1 MHQFFSKYLFYY
13 PVTLLKG
20 EIIGKYL
27 SQYNRFQNLPT
38 ADIEKYQLKNLG
50 SLLQHAYSKSA
61 YYKEAFDA
69 QGVHPSEINCLEDLA
84 KLPYLTKN
92 DLVTRFNDIV
102 TTGRSCLISEKTTGG
117 STGQAVTLLKNA
129 DALARERAATWRSY
143 AWAGIQIGDPQARFW
158 GTPLHASQR
167 VKYQLID
174 FIANRKRFSAFNINE
189 QRLEEF
195 YQQLVH
201 FRPAYLYG
209 YVSVIEL
216 FARFIRQHNYELPA
230 SVKCVITTSE
240 VLSDGARDEIRSS
253 LKLAVYNEYG
263 CGEVGSVAHEC
274 EHGEM
279 HVMEDN
285 LILEI
290 TPDSKGSTAGEIVVT
305 DLFNYATPLI
315 RYRLGDYASIL
326 NKRCDCGRTLKVI
339 GNIHGRAYDC
349 IHTVDGR
356 VFHPEV
362 MMYIFEDIKGTVGGI
377 GQFQVIQESLDSLCI
392 KIVKADGYNAETEN
406 HIKNVIAD
414 KLHKSMTVRF
424 EYIDHVEREKSG
436 KLRLVKSNLQR

>member
-1 MHQFFSKYLFYY
+1 MHPLLSKYLFYY

-20 EIIGKYL
+20 EVVGKYL
-27 SQYNRFQNLPT
+27 SRYERFQRLPV
-38 ADIEKYQLKNLG
+38 ADIQRYQFENLG
-50 SLLQHAYSKSA
+50 RLLCHVYEKSA
-61 YYKEAFDA
+61 YYKEAFDMH
-69 QGVHPSEINCLEDLA
+69 GVHPSEIRGLEDMA

-92 DLVTRFNDIV
+92 ELVKRFDDIV
-102 TTGRSCLISEKTTGG
+102 TTQPSILISQKTTGG

-129 DALARERAATWRSY
+129 DALARERAATWRAY
-143 AWAGIQIGDPQARFW
+143 AWAGVQIGDPQARFW

-167 VKYQLID
+167 LKYKLID
-174 FIANRKRFSAFNINE
+174 FVANRKRFSAFNINE

-216 FARFIRQHNYELPA
+216 FARFIRQHKYVLPD

-240 VLSDGARDEIRSS
+240 VLSDGVRESIKSS
-253 LKLAVYNEYG
+253 LNLDVFNEYG

-274 EHGEM
+274 EYGEM

-290 TPDSKGSTAGEIVVT
+290 IPSVEDSAAGEIVVT

-315 RYRLGDYASIL
+315 RYKLGDYASISG
-326 NKRCDCGRTLKVI
+326 KRCACGRTLKVI

-349 IHTVDGR
+349 IQTEDGR

-362 MMYIFEDIKGTVGGI
+362 MMYIFEEIKSTVGGI
-377 GQFQVIQESLDSLCI
+377 EQFQVVQETLSKLCI
-392 KIVKADGYNAETEN
+392 KIVKAEGYSRETEGY
-406 HIKNVIAD
+406 ISKVIAD
-414 KLHKSMTVRF
+414 KVHENMVVQF
-424 EYIDHVEREKSG
+424 EYVEQVEREKSG
-436 KLRLVKSNLQR
+436 KLRLVKSSLQE